1 MKTLKFVV
9 SLPNNNSYQKE
20 QAAAATNAARQLGA
34 EVQILYADN
43 DSIMQSQQLL
53 EIIQSHKES
62 KPDAILFEPLT
73 STALQRVGEAAVNA
87 GIGWIVLNCDVDY
100 LERLRKISNVPAF
113 AITRDHTE
121 IGRIQGRQFAALLP
135 QGGNVLY
142 IQGPATSSAAIQRTT
157 GLESAKPSNIQV
169 KALRSQWSEESANQT
184 VSSWLRLSTSTA
196 GSIDLVGCQ
205 YDGIAMGALKAF
217 QNHIDSAERQKWLHI
232 PFTGVDGLRE
242 EGQAWV
248 DRGMLAATILTP
260 TTTQLG
266 MQMVIDALKKGIQ
279 PPERTLMEL
288 KSYPSLD
295 QLATRGKQMAAQK
308 TKKSL

>member
-1 MKTLKFVV
+1 MKTLNFVV

-20 QAAAATNAARQLGA
+20 QALAATNAARQLGVGVQVFYA
-34 EVQILYADN
+34 EN
-43 DSIMQSQQLL
+43 DSINQSQQLL
-53 EIIQSHKES
+53 EVIQSKEHR
-62 KPDAILFEPLT
+62 PDAILFEPLT
-73 STALQRVGEAAVNA
+73 STALQRVGEAAVAA
-87 GIGWIVLNCDVDY
+87 GIGWVVLNCDVDY
-100 LERLRKISNVPAF
+100 LDRLRKVSNVPAF

-142 IQGPATSSAAIQRTT
+142 IQGPATSSAAVQRTT
-157 GLESAKPSNIQV
+157 GLDSTRPSNIQL
-169 KALRSQWSEESANQT
+169 KTLRSQWSEESANQA

-196 GSIDLVGCQ
+196 SSIDLVGCQ
-205 YDGIAMGALKAF
+205 YDGIAMGASKAF
-217 QNHIDSAERQKWLHI
+217 QNISDPAERQKWSNIL
-232 PFTGVDGLRE
+232 FTGVDGLRE

-288 KSYPSLD
+288 KSYPSLE
-295 QLATRGKQMAAQK
+295 QLASRGKQYAAQK
-308 TKKSL
+308 AKK

>member
-1 MKTLKFVV
+1 MKKLKFIL

-20 QAAAATNAARQLGA
+20 QAAAATQAARHLGA
-34 EVQILYADN
+34 EVQVLYAEN
-43 DSIMQSQQLL
+43 DSIVQSQQLL
-53 EIIQSHKES
+53 EIIQSRNET

-73 STALQRVGEAAVNA
+73 STALQRVGEAAVSA
-87 GIGWIVLNCDVDY
+87 GIGWIVLNCDVEY
-100 LERLRKISNVPAF
+100 LGQLRKSSNVPAF

-135 QGGNVLY
+135 EGGNVLY
-142 IQGPATSSAAIQRTT
+142 IQGPGTSSAALQRTI
-157 GLESAKPSNIQV
+157 GLESAKPSNIQI

-196 GSIDLVGCQ
+196 SSIDLVGCQ

-217 QNHIDSAERQKWLHI
+217 QSHSDSGERQKWASV

-242 EGQAWV
+242 EGRTWV

-260 TTTQLG
+260 TTTQLA
-266 MQMVIDALKKGIQ
+266 MQMVIDAVKKGLQ

-288 KSYPSLD
+288 DSYPSLD
-295 QLATRGKQMAAQK
+295 QLATRGRQYVTQK
-308 TKKSL
+308 SKK

>member
-20 QAAAATNAARQLGA
+20 QAAAAANAARQLGA
-34 EVQILYADN
+34 EVQVLYAEN

-87 GIGWIVLNCDVDY
+87 GIGWVVLNCDVEY
-100 LERLRKISNVPAF
+100 LGALRKNSNSNVPAF

-121 IGRIQGRQFAALLP
+121 IGRLQGRQFAALLP

-142 IQGPATSSAAIQRTT
+142 IQGPATSSAANQRTT
-157 GLESAKPSNIQV
+157 GVESTRPSNIQI
-169 KALRSQWSEESANQT
+169 KALRSQWSEESANQA

-196 GSIDLVGCQ
+196 NSIDLVGCQ
-205 YDGIAMGALKAF
+205 YDGIAMGALKAL
-217 QNHIDSAERQKWLHI
+217 QNHTDFGERQKWAHI

-266 MQMVIDALKKGIQ
+266 MQMVVDALKKGVQ

-295 QLATRGKQMAAQK
+295 QLATKGKQLAAQK
-308 TKKSL
+308 GKK

>member
-20 QAAAATNAARQLGA
+20 QAVAATTAARQLGA
-34 EVQILYADN
+34 EVQVLYADN

-53 EIIQSHKES
+53 EIIQSHKEA

-73 STALQRVGEAAVNA
+73 STALQRVGEAAVAA
-87 GIGWIVLNCDVDY
+87 GIGWVVLNCDVDY
-100 LERLRKISNVPAF
+100 LDRLRKNANVPAF

-142 IQGPATSSAAIQRTT
+142 IQGPATSSAALQRTT
-157 GLESAKPSNIQV
+157 GVESTRPSNIQI

-217 QNHIDSAERQKWLHI
+217 QNHSDSGERQKWTHM

-242 EGQAWV
+242 EGQVWV

-266 MQMVIDALKKGIQ
+266 MQMVIDALKKGAL

-288 KSYPSLD
+288 KSYPSLE
-295 QLATRGKQMAAQK
+295 QLATKGRQVAAQK
-308 TKKSL
+308 TKK